1 MFGLFFCRQRRHCPS
16 IRASVTERT
25 EEVPLADLQVMLEDA
40 VRQEDYQT
48 AARLRDELMCA
59 TESNPTC
66 ALLQQSVQVLQLTI
80 FHHILHSTAA
90 V

>member
-1 MFGLFFCRQRRHCPS
+1 M
-16 IRASVTERT
+16 TERT

-40 VRQEDYQT
+40 VRQEDYQA

-66 ALLQQSVQVLQLTI
+66 ALLQQSVQVLQLR
-80 FHHILHSTAA
+80 FSKRYCSAHQLNDLCPLEL
-90 V
+90 VLLPK